1 MVMMKTAIDVVRQAI
16 IRVVGAVARWLNRL
30 TKGRL
35 NPNTVTIVGL
45 VMHLP
50 VALLIATDYWIWAGV
65 LLIFFGL
72 FDKLDGELARLQ
84 NRVTNN
90 GGFLDASTDRMK
102 EVILYSAVAYW
113 LALGATPALAAWA
126 VAACGASLCVS
137 YVKAKGEAVISA
149 SGKKLPYPVLNK
161 LFADGL
167 LPFELRIVLLIAG
180 LLSGYLVWMV
190 AIIAI
195 LSAYTALERMANISK
210 ALTS

>member
-1 MVMMKTAIDVVRQAI
+1 MKAAIDVVRQAI
-16 IRVVGAVARWLNRL
+16 IRVVRVLARWLNGI
-30 TKGRL
+30 TGGKL
-35 NPNTVTIVGL
+35 NPNAVTIFGL
-45 VMHLP
+45 IMHLP
-50 VALLIATDYWIWAGV
+50 IAVLIAADYWIAAGL

-113 LALGATPALAAWA
+113 LALSETPALAAWA

-137 YVKAKGEAVISA
+137 YVKAKGEAVIAA

-167 LPFELRIVLLIAG
+167 LPFELRIVLLIIG
-180 LLSGYLVWMV
+180 LLTGYLVWAV
-190 AIIAI
+190 AVIAV